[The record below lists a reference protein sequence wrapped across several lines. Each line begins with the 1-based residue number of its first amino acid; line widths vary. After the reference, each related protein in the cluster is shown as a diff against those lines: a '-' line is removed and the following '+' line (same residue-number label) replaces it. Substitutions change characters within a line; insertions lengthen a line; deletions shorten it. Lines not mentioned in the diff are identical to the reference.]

1 MLYLLVFIFGL
12 MIGSFLN
19 VCIYRI
25 PRGQSIIF
33 PPSACPTCGKRL
45 KPCHMVPVLSFLL
58 LGGKCAYCKEKI
70 SAVYPVVEL
79 GTAILY
85 TFLFYKFGPGILFLK
100 YCFLSSILI
109 VICFIDMKNQI
120 IPDEMIIA
128 GLLAGIIFSS
138 VDIQNLLRDYI
149 PGALIGSGILLLI
162 VILSK
167 GGMGGGDVKL
177 MAVIGIF
184 LGWRKALLA
193 LFISFIL
200 GGIFAFVLLITRKKG
215 MKDAVPFG
223 PFLGAAAMVTVFYGQ
238 YIVPYYFK

>member
-1 MLYLLVFIFGL
+1 MIFLLIFILGL
-12 MIGSFLN
+12 IVGSFLN

-70 SAVYPVVEL
+70 SAVYPIVEL
-79 GTAILY
+79 GTAALY
-85 TFLFYKFGPGILFLK
+85 TFLLYRFSIGMLFFK
-100 YCFLSSILI
+100 YSLLFSILI
-109 VICFIDMKNQI
+109 VVCFIDMENQI
-120 IPDEMIIA
+120 IPDEIIIV

-138 VDIQNLLRDYI
+138 VDIQNLFRDYI

-162 VILSK
+162 VILSR
-167 GGMGGGDVKL
+167 GGMGGGDIKL

-223 PFLGAAAMVTVFYGQ
+223 PFLGAAAMVMVFYGQ
-238 YIVPYYFK
+238 YIIPYYFK